1 MKTHK
6 GMAIALCGL
15 LVLASCTTIVTV
27 TSAKKTADWPDGM
40 FSGTWTKKNDNS
52 SGVFHG
58 TLNQG
63 RRSTIGTF
71 IGEWGSS
78 EGTNHGQLQG
88 VFRGHVLVGSWID
101 DSTGKQTPV
110 LGLLWYNDTDFKA
123 RLRSLSLGL
132 IEIAGS
138 HDVSFLPRLTGS
150 YGVGVK
156 TMHLVDQSRF
166 ENFTNAS
173 GDFREMMVQVWYP
186 IEYETLGQRALYMD
200 PLTFLWLKGRSP
212 IPLITI
218 PDDAYQFVRPH
229 EHDGAAIAH
238 GMFPVIIFSPGYDG
252 VYQIYTSFIE
262 DIVSHGF
269 VVVSINHP
277 YVSGITVFPDN
288 RTVGLAPVPTDPAQ
302 QAAFFSKSLR
312 VIVQDA
318 KFVLNTTA
326 EMNVSDPEFA
336 GHFDLSHV
344 GMYGHSF
351 GGANTAVCCYE
362 DSRFCAGLTLEGVF
376 YQNFTPGNITT
387 PFLMMTAESRFTN
400 DSSVQYMWNH
410 ITADTYKVGVLGSTH
425 YAYTD
430 VGVLLSH
437 LVPLIPPKILGFGT
451 ITPKRMVNI
460 TRTYVDT
467 FFEVYLKGAPREQLL
482 NLSVE
487 FPEVETAYKLR

>member
-6 GMAIALCGL
+6 SMAIALCGL
-15 LVLASCTTIVTV
+15 LVVASCTTMVTV
-27 TSAKKTADWPDGM
+27 AGARKTADWPDGI
-40 FSGTWTKKNDNS
+40 FSGLWTMKKNS
-52 SGVFHG
+52 VFGAIKG
-58 TLNQG
+58 TVNQG
-63 RRSTIGTF
+63 RRSTLGSFIGT
-71 IGEWGSS
+71 WATV
-78 EGTNHGQLQG
+78 EGDYGRLQG
-88 VFRGHVLVGSWID
+88 VFRGHFLVGSWVND
-101 DSTGKQTPV
+101 GTGSKTTV
-110 LGLLWYNDTDFKA
+110 FGILLYYDTNFRA
-123 RLRSLSLGL
+123 RLRSPTLGL
-132 IEIAGS
+132 IVMTGS
-138 HDVSFLPRLTGS
+138 HDVSFLPKLTGP
-150 YGVGVK
+150 YGVGVR
-156 TMHLVDQSRF
+156 TMHLVDESRP
-166 ENFTNAS
+166 ENFTNDS
-173 GDFREMMVQVWYP
+173 DDFREMMVQVWYP
-186 IEYETLGQRALYMD
+186 IEHEYLGQRALYMD
-200 PLTFLWLKGRSP
+200 PPTFLWLKGRSP
-212 IPLITI
+212 VPLITI
-218 PDDAYQFVRPH
+218 PDGAYKFVRPH
-229 EHDGAAIAH
+229 ERIGATITP

-262 DIVSHGF
+262 DLVSHGF

-277 YVSGITVFPDN
+277 YVSGITVFSDN
-288 RTVGLAPVPTDPAQ
+288 RTVGLAPVPTDPAE
-302 QAAFFSKSLR
+302 QAAFFAKSLR

-326 EMNVSDPEFA
+326 EMNISDPEFA

-362 DSRFCAGLTLEGVF
+362 DSRFLAGFTLEGVF
-376 YQNFTPGNITT
+376 YQNFTAGNITR

-400 DSSVQYMWNH
+400 DSSVQYIWDH

-437 LVPLIPPKILGFGT
+437 LVPLIPPKILSFGT
-451 ITPKRMVNI
+451 IPPKRMVNI

-487 FPEVETAYKLR
+487 FPEVEIAYKLR